1 MLFGSDFQGLPM
13 KQRRKRLREVV
24 YMTGRIFLSAMHKA
38 QASRIFK
45 GAGFAIAFPD
55 TTIQVPHPTQ
65 WAECSLWLPTR

>member
-1 MLFGSDFQGLPM
+1 
-13 KQRRKRLREVV
+13 
-24 YMTGRIFLSAMHKA
+24 MTGRIFLSAMHKA